1 MDEYMTTLRIIHV
14 LAAIVWVGGT
24 AFMVLFL
31 QPALRTVAPEVQRP
45 VMLATG
51 PRAVAGLVASAAIVL
66 ITGILMV
73 LEVLGTGELDRLFN
87 TKWGVSIFLGFLSA
101 VAMFAVGFTF
111 VMRNILRM
119 KAMAVAGT
127 PPSPEQAMSMG
138 KQMRY
143 GAMVALLFGIL
154 AVVAMLIARGY
165 N

>member
-1 MDEYMTTLRIIHV
+1 MDWYMTILRTIHL

-45 VMLATG
+45 VVLATG
-51 PRAVAGLVASAAIVL
+51 PRAVTGLVASAAIVL

>member
-1 MDEYMTTLRIIHV
+1 MDWYMTILRTVHV
-14 LAAIVWVGGT
+14 LAAIVWLGGT

-31 QPALRTVAPEVQRP
+31 QPALRTVTPEVQRP
-45 VMLATG
+45 AMLAIG
-51 PRAVAGLVASAAIVL
+51 PRAVVGLKTSAAIVL

-73 LEVLGTGELDRLFN
+73 LHVLGTGELDRLFN

-119 KAMAVAGT
+119 KAMAVAGA
-127 PPSPEQAMSMG
+127 PPSPEQATRMG

-154 AVVAMLIARGY
+154 AVAAMLIARGY

>member
-1 MDEYMTTLRIIHV
+1 MDWYMTALRTIHL

-51 PRAVAGLVASAAIVL
+51 PRVVTGFIASAAIVL

-73 LEVLGTGELDRLFN
+73 LHVLGTSEIDRLF
-87 TKWGVSIFLGFLSA
+87 TTRWGEFISLGFFLA

-127 PPSPEQAMSMG
+127 PPSPEQAMRMG

-154 AVVAMLIARGY
+154 TVVAMLIAGGY
-165 N
+165 S

>member
-1 MDEYMTTLRIIHV
+1 MDWYMTILRTVHV
-14 LAAIVWVGGT
+14 LAAIVWLGGT

-45 VMLATG
+45 AILAIG
-51 PRAVAGLVASAAIVL
+51 PRAVAGLKTSAAIVL

-73 LEVLGTGELDRLFN
+73 LHVLGTGELDRLFN

-101 VAMFAVGFTF
+101 VAMFGVGNTF
-111 VMRNILRM
+111 VMNNILRM
-119 KAMAVAGT
+119 KTMAVAGT
-127 PPSPEQAMSMG
+127 PPSPERAISMG

-154 AVVAMLIARGY
+154 AVIAMLIARGY

>member
-1 MDEYMTTLRIIHV
+1 MDWYMTTLRTVHV

-31 QPALRTVAPEVQRP
+31 QPALRAVAPEVQRP
-45 VMLATG
+45 AILAIG
-51 PRAVAGLVASAAIVL
+51 PRAVAGLKASAAIVL

-73 LEVLGTGELDRLFN
+73 LHVLGTGELDRLFN
-87 TKWGVSIFLGFLSA
+87 TKWGISIFLGFLSA
-101 VAMFAVGFTF
+101 VAMFGVGDTF
-111 VMRNILRM
+111 VMKSILRM
-119 KAMAVAGT
+119 KAMAMAGT
-127 PPSPEQAMSMG
+127 PPSPEQAMRMG

-154 AVVAMLIARGY
+154 AVIAMLIARGY

>member
-1 MDEYMTTLRIIHV
+1 MDWYMTTLRTVHV

-31 QPALRTVAPEVQRP
+31 QPALRRVDPNVQRP
-45 VMLATG
+45 AMLAIG
-51 PRAVAGLVASAAIVL
+51 PRAVTGLITSAAIVL

-73 LEVLGTGELDRLFN
+73 LHVLGTDELDRLFN

-127 PPSPEQAMSMG
+127 PPSPEQAMRMG
-138 KQMRY
+138 NQMRY

-154 AVVAMLIARGY
+154 AVIAMLIARGY

>member
-1 MDEYMTTLRIIHV
+1 MDWYMTALRTIHL

-31 QPALRTVAPEVQRP
+31 QPALRTVTPEVQRP

-51 PRAVAGLVASAAIVL
+51 PRAVAGMVASAAIVL

-87 TKWGVSIFLGFLSA
+87 TRWGESIFLGFLLA

-143 GAMVALLFGIL
+143 GAMVALLLGIL

>member
-1 MDEYMTTLRIIHV
+1 MDWYMTTLRTVHL

-45 VMLATG
+45 AILAIG
-51 PRAVAGLVASAAIVL
+51 PRAVIGLKTSAAIVL
-66 ITGILMV
+66 ITGIFMV
-73 LEVLGTGELDRLFN
+73 LHVLGLDELDRLFT
-87 TKWGVSIFLGFLSA
+87 TKWGGSIFLGFLST

-111 VMRNILRM
+111 VMNNILRV

-127 PPSPEQAMSMG
+127 PPSPEQAMRMG

>member
-1 MDEYMTTLRIIHV
+1 MDWYMTILRTVHV

-31 QPALRTVAPEVQRP
+31 QPALRTVTPEVQRP
-45 VMLATG
+45 AMLAVG
-51 PRAVAGLVASAAIVL
+51 PRAAAGLKTSVAIVL

-73 LEVLGTGELDRLFN
+73 LHVLGTGELDRLFN
-87 TKWGVSIFLGFLSA
+87 TNWGVSIFLGFLST
-101 VAMFAVGFTF
+101 VAMFGVGNTF
-111 VMRNILRM
+111 VMSNILRM
-119 KAMAVAGT
+119 KGMAVAGT
-127 PPSPEQAMSMG
+127 PPSPEQALRMG

-154 AVVAMLIARGY
+154 AVIAMLIARGY